1 MTALQDAES
10 VLASLPITFLPGL
23 IPDRTT
29 WAGWDRWR
37 RTRWDF
43 QPVPLISREAYL
55 QLQPRRRRIYDLHRL
70 AAHSNLSIQETPMSQ
85 AVAERLRT
93 LIENNAWDYSP
104 DTRPGMMINGGGAQ
118 GKTETVCEVVASFED
133 DWLDLYAE
141 NPQAIAGTRDLHAP
155 VAYIRTPVKAT
166 PISTC
171 KRILDFYGEDY
182 KGMTLD
188 DLVRTVEKAVYAHG
202 TKAMV
207 LDDITRLK
215 MHREADSDVLDLIR
229 ELMSVPVTLILIGV
243 GIPGSGLLRDGHKDP
258 RTGQWVFPPV
268 KDKGRSPNDE
278 AASQTD
284 RRFDLLNLDTFSYDT
299 SAEITSWNAHL
310 VGVEDQLRLLDG
322 YEGMLTEGVLP
333 EYLFARTNGV
343 VGVLKKLIQ
352 AACRRAIETGEER
365 ISEALIRD
373 ITIGPADLPDL
384 DAEAG
389 EVPDIPAA
397 NAPGLKRR
405 GRNTVFDDKGPRTKA
420 TAG

>member
-1 MTALQDAES
+1 MTTLQEPEAM
-10 VLASLPITFLPGL
+10 LASLPVTLLPGR

-37 RTRWDF
+37 RTRGDF
-43 QPVPLISREAYL
+43 RPVSLISQASYL
-55 QLQPRRRRIYDLHRL
+55 QLKPRQRRIYDLHRL
-70 AAHSNLSIQETPMSQ
+70 AAHSNLLVQETPMSRI
-85 AVAERLRT
+85 VAERLRT

-118 GKTETVCEVVASFED
+118 GKTATVCEVIAGFED
-133 DWLDLYAE
+133 DWLELYALD
-141 NPQAIAGTRDLHAP
+141 PQAVPGTRDLHAP
-155 VAYIRTPVKAT
+155 VAYIRTPVRAA

-188 DLVRTVEKAVYAHG
+188 DLVRTVEKAIYAHG
-202 TKAMV
+202 TKALI

-215 MHREADSDVLDLIR
+215 LHREADQDVLDLIR
-229 ELMSVPVTLILIGV
+229 ELMSLPATLILVGV
-243 GIPGSGLLRDGHKDP
+243 GIPTSGLLREGRKDP

-284 RRFDLLNLDTFSYDT
+284 RRFDLLNLNAFNYDT
-299 SAEITSWNAHL
+299 PAGIAAWNAHL
-310 VGVEDQLRLLDG
+310 VGIEDQMRLLSG
-322 YEGMLTEGVLP
+322 GEGMLTDGAMP

-343 VGVLKKLIQ
+343 VGLLKKLIK
-352 AACRRAIETGEER
+352 AACHRAMLTGDECITETLLRE
-365 ISEALIRD
+365 
-373 ITIGPADLPDL
+373 ITIDPADLSDL

-389 EVPDIPAA
+389 EMPDIPAVD
-397 NAPGLKRR
+397 APTPHRR
-405 GRNTVFDDKGPRTKA
+405 GRNTVFDDKGPRDEA
-420 TAG
+420 TA

>member
-1 MTALQDAES
+1 MTASQDPES
-10 VLASLPITFLPGL
+10 VLASLPVTFLPGQ

-37 RTRWDF
+37 RTRADF
-43 QPVPLISREAYL
+43 QPAPLISPDSYL
-55 QLQPRRRRIYDLHRL
+55 QLKPRQRRIYDLHRL
-70 AAHSNLSIQETPMSQ
+70 AAHSNLIVQETPMSRD
-85 AVAERLRT
+85 VGERLRT

-118 GKTETVCEVVASFED
+118 GKTETVCEVVAGFED
-133 DWLDLYAE
+133 DWLDLYAD
-141 NPQAIAGTRDLHAP
+141 NPQAVPGTRDLHAP

-202 TKAMV
+202 TKALV

-215 MHREADSDVLDLIR
+215 LHREADSDVLDLIR
-229 ELMSVPVTLILIGV
+229 ELMSVPVTLILVGV
-243 GIPGSGLLRDGHKDP
+243 GIPTSGLLREGRKNP

-284 RRFDLLNLDTFSYDT
+284 RRFDLLNLDAFGYSTP
-299 SAEITSWNAHL
+299 AGIAAWNAHL
-310 VGVEDQLRLLDG
+310 VGIEEQLRLLNG
-322 YEGMLTEGVLP
+322 GEGMLTDGVMP

-343 VGVLKKLIQ
+343 VGLLKKLIK
-352 AACRRAIETGEER
+352 AACRRAMETGDEC
-365 ISEALIRD
+365 ITEALLRE
-373 ITIGPADLPDL
+373 ITIDPADLSDL

-389 EVPDIPAA
+389 EMPDIPVVD
-397 NAPGLKRR
+397 APTPKRR
-405 GRNTVFDDKGPRTKA
+405 GRITVFDDKGPRAEA